1 MGVLR
6 AQCNH
11 AVPDRSL
18 PPSCGYQRRSHRRA
32 PEGDRRGW
40 WSELPLRSARYWCGG
55 ASCYSHPFVYG
66 KRDADAQLVTYPNG
80 AVTPYDPNLAVAT
93 NAHLLSKGYGHFGF
107 GYPYHYGKR
116 EADASLV
123 TYPNGA
129 VPPYDPTLAVATNAH
144 LATRFGHYGYAGYPY
159 GVVYG
164 KREAEAQIPVG
175 LVTGYAGVH
184 HGVGFPYHSG
194 YGSE

>member
-1 MGVLR
+1 MG
-6 AQCNH
+6 
-11 AVPDRSL
+11 
-18 PPSCGYQRRSHRRA
+18 
-32 PEGDRRGW
+32 
-40 WSELPLRSARYWCGG
+40 
-55 ASCYSHPFVYG
+55 
-66 KRDADAQLVTYPNG
+66 RDADAQLVTYPNG

-123 TYPNGA
+123 TYPN
-129 VPPYDPTLAVATNAH
+129 LAVATNAH

-184 HGVGFPYHSG
+184 HGVGYPYHFG
-194 YGSE
+194 YGYGVAPVVSPFVAHPNGALVPAEPKEVVDARAEHLAAHAEA